1 MYIDLVTINLC
12 PGQGGGGV
20 KPSGTLDISENGVYD
35 VYSYSSASVDVHPSA
50 SLSER
55 YISNGSYNIT
65 GEFNGGVI
73 TVDVPAPQ
81 FVTETLNVSTN
92 GTYNPGQ
99 GIDGY
104 SQVVVDVPQSVI
116 GFTEKEVTEGIQ
128 VVNLSNSASYVNSY
142 AFANNGYIQT
152 VNLPNCTEVRD
163 YAFQNCTSLSSI
175 YLQNCKSIDTNA
187 FFGCKALKSIELPEC
202 LEISSYAFGYCH
214 SLTFVSLSKC
224 SSIGTKAFSYCSN
237 LYSIYLLNNNVV
249 NIRTKDVFFNTPIY
263 TESSS
268 GKIYVPYNLVDSY
281 KDSPQWGFFINKI
294 FPYFDEFEF
303 INGLVVGSAS
313 SMDSTY
319 LDVLNISADQ
329 VISVSMYNVESLAS
343 STFMNYPNLVS
354 ISFPKLTYYGD
365 DTFAGCTSLS
375 EVNISLPSLGA
386 RVFAGCTSLKT
397 VNVKFNGL
405 VTIGSDVFSGCT
417 ALTSIYVN
425 EEYYSDYLSAQNW
438 SDYSSFIVSVIPELA
453 FKNGII
459 YGSASSI
466 DNNYLNILGITKEQV
481 TYVSLPNC
489 LKVENNTFYNCSN
502 LLTVDIPECSYIGT
516 GGFSECNNLK
526 SINLTKCEYIGSN
539 AFQGAFQT
547 NGSNINLVLPVCSYI
562 GKSAFYWVKV
572 LSTITFESNSICSI
586 IDDPFHNAGLN
597 SIYVPASLVDA
608 YKSATNWSQYS
619 NIIFPIE

>member
-20 KPSGTLDISENGVYD
+20 KPSGTLEISENGVYN

-50 SLSER
+50 SLSET
-55 YISNGSYNIT
+55 YISNGDYNIT

-81 FVTETLNVSTN
+81 FVTETLNVSAN
-92 GTYNPGQ
+92 GTYTPGQ
-99 GIDGY
+99 GVDGY
-104 SQVVVDVPQSVI
+104 SQVVVDVPQNVI
-116 GFTEKEVTEGIQ
+116 GFTEEEITEGIKI
-128 VVNLSNSASYVNSY
+128 VNLSNSASYVNSY

-152 VNLPNCTEVRD
+152 VNLPNCTEVRSS
-163 YAFQNCTSLSSI
+163 AFQNCTSLSSI
-175 YLQNCKSIDTNA
+175 YLQNCKSIGTNA
-187 FFGCKALKSIELPEC
+187 FYGCKPLKSIELPEC
-202 LEISSYAFGYCH
+202 LEISSYAFAYCY

-224 SSIGTKAFSYCSN
+224 SSIGNKAFSFCSN
-237 LYSIYLLNNNVV
+237 LYSIYLLNDNVV
-249 NIRTKDVFFNTPIY
+249 NIQNRDVFFNTPIY

-281 KDSPQWGFFINKI
+281 KASPKWDFFIRKI
-294 FPYFDEFEF
+294 FPYYDEFEF

-319 LDVLNISADQ
+319 LDVLNISAAE
-329 VISVSMYNVESLAS
+329 VISVSMYNVESLES

-375 EVNISLPSLGA
+375 EVIISLPSLGA
-386 RVFAGCTSLKT
+386 RVFAGCTSLET

-425 EEYYSDYLSAQNW
+425 EDYYSDYLSAQNW
-438 SDYSSFIVSVIPELA
+438 SDYSSFIVSIIPELT

-466 DNNYLNILGITKEQV
+466 GNNFLDILGITKEQV

-489 LKVENNTFYNCSN
+489 LKVENNTFYNCNN

-516 GGFSECNNLK
+516 GGFSECANLK

-539 AFQGAFQT
+539 AFRGAFQT

-562 GKSAFYWVKV
+562 GGSAFYWTKV

-586 IDDPFHNAGLN
+586 SDDPFNNAGLN

-608 YKSATNWSQYS
+608 YKSATNWYKYS